1 MPNSNTPDTN
11 IELLSTDNFSQYIL
25 HDSREIAF
33 VLRQLA
39 AKRALVSALFGESG
53 QDFLLTSVL
62 DVAEDNTSV
71 LMDLVRDQTLV
82 TRALSYGRLLC
93 STQLDKVKVQFSLEA
108 LRVTEHEGHP
118 ALRAALPEALLRLQ
132 RREYFRF
139 SVPVTGDMLCKIP
152 LPDGKSTSVRIV
164 DISGGGIALVVS
176 PDNSPFVPGVVFEE
190 CTMTLPGTTT
200 PIKFSLEVR
209 NLFRI
214 TLRDEREL
222 VRAGCVFTNMPM
234 QIANQIQRY
243 IMRAEQERA
252 SRGTS

>member
-1 MPNSNTPDTN
+1 MPNSHDTEN
-11 IELLSTDNFSQYIL
+11 HNELLQADNFSQYIL

-39 AKRALVSALFGESG
+39 AKRALVSALFGEIG
-53 QDFLLTSVL
+53 QDFLLTSIL
-62 DVAEDNTSV
+62 SVAEDNSSV
-71 LMDLVRDQTLV
+71 LIDLVRDPAIV
-82 TRALSYGRLLC
+82 SRALSYGRLLC
-93 STQLDKVKVQFSLEA
+93 DTQLDKVKVQFPLEN
-108 LRVTEHEGHP
+108 LKVTEHEGHP
-118 ALRAALPEALLRLQ
+118 ALRASLPDALLRLQ

-139 SVPVTGDMLCKIP
+139 SVPVTGDMLCTIP
-152 LPDGKSTSVRIV
+152 LPDGKTTSVRII

-176 PDNSPFVPGVVFEE
+176 PDSSLFAPGIVFNE

-200 PIKFSLEVR
+200 PVKFSLEVR

-222 VRAGCVFTNMPM
+222 LRAGCVFTNMPM
-234 QIANQIQRY
+234 QVANQIQRF